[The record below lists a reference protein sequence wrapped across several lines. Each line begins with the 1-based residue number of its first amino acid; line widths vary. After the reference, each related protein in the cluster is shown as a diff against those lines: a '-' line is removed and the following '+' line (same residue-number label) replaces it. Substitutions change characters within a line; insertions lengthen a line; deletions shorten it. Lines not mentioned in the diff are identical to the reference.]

1 MRLDPGWLRV
11 RYALEHALDAAFGQD
26 GSTCVEFDSVLSLDE
41 FQRLGYL
48 RNFPHLACLCGRI
61 SADMAE
67 DLSKHDTRLDHETA
81 LPGINF
87 GLLPATC
94 FKAYVE
100 LENTVLDAPRYI
112 SCIAKCFRNED
123 KPLDDY
129 RGFSFT
135 MKEFVCI
142 GPSDVTQGHADAGLD
157 KVGAFLTRLGI
168 SHDIETASD
177 PFFDGSSSQAIL
189 SRLIPTKREVVFDGN
204 AISSANIHRNYFG
217 EKFNIRLDRE
227 FATTSCVAFGLER
240 WLQMLKDTF
249 KTPDRALSALEGTDQ
264 LIRS

>member
-1 MRLDPGWLRV
+1 MRLDPGWLQV
-11 RYALEHALDAAFGQD
+11 RYALEHALDAAFEQSA
-26 GSTCVEFDSVLSLDE
+26 STCIEFDSVLSLDE

-61 SADMAE
+61 SSDMADE
-67 DLSKHDTRLDHETA
+67 LSRGDTELDHEAA
-81 LPGINF
+81 LPGVNF

-94 FKAYVE
+94 FKAYIE
-100 LENTVLDAPRYI
+100 LENTRLDAPRHI

-142 GPSDVTQGHADAGLD
+142 GPTDLTQAHADAGLD
-157 KVGAFLTRLGI
+157 KVSAFLTRLGI
-168 SHDIETASD
+168 AHQVETASD

-189 SRLIPTKREVVFDGN
+189 SRLIPTKREILFEGN
-204 AISSANIHRNYFG
+204 AVSSVNIHRNYFG
-217 EKFNIRLDRE
+217 EKFNITMDGD

-249 KTPDRALSALEGTDQ
+249 KTPDRALSALDGANQ